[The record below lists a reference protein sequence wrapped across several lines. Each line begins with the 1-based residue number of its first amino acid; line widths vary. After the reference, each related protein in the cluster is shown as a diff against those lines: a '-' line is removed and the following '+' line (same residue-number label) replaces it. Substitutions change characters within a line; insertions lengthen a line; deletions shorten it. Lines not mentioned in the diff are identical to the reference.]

1 MDGNKTVSANFNL
14 IEGGN
19 IDVSVRKT
27 AWVFGKVVSIE
38 DSKINCG
45 SKCSGSYES
54 KLSTLADHGGEVFE
68 YASFKAVPER
78 GSSFVGWRGGDCL
91 KSTRKDMRKDINVCY
106 VTLSGGNKI
115 IVADFSEGSKNPR
128 GKYFDLSV
136 TVSAGGVVTSAD
148 GKINCG
154 SGNTLCTYSYGKN
167 IAVTLTATPNSGYI
181 FLNAGGSLDG
191 CSGRNNI
198 NTCDVKMMKNQNV
211 KFYFGASGSSSSSS
225 SSASAKPTATTG
237 SATGI
242 TSNFVTLNGTVNP
255 QGRR

>member
-1 MDGNKTVSANFNL
+1 MRRQTLIIDLPLGPTLANYFIKALLAKLQWTATKTVSANFNL

-27 AWVFGKVVSIE
+27 GLGFGKVVSIE

-54 KLSTLADHGGEVFE
+54 KFSTLADHGGEGFE

-91 KSTRKDMRKDINVCY
+91 KSTRKDMRKYINVCY

-128 GKYFDLSV
+128 GKYFDLTV
-136 TVSAGGVVTSAD
+136 TASEGGVVTSTD
-148 GKINCG
+148 GNINCG
-154 SGNTLCTYSYGKN
+154 SGNTLCTHNYGKN

-181 FLNAGGSLDG
+181 FLNAGSLGG

-198 NTCDVKMMKNQNV
+198 NTCQVKMTKTRM
-211 KFYFGASGSSSSSS
+211 
-225 SSASAKPTATTG
+225 
-237 SATGI
+237 
-242 TSNFVTLNGTVNP
+242 
-255 QGRR
+255 